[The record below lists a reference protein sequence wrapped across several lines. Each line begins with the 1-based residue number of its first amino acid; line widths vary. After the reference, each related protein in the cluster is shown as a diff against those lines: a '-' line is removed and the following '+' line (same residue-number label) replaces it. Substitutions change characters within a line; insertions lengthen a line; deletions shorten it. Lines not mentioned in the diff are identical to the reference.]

1 MIPLNFTHKD
11 VGVEL
16 LLVCNVHDGVPG
28 VHQVKVAVGE
38 GGLGRV
44 QLAEGHAG
52 LDLKK
57 DEKNDDLKK
66 IS

>member
-1 MIPLNFTHKD
+1 MRKWKLQAAKSAFI
-11 VGVEL
+11 L

-28 VHQVKVAVGE
+28 VHQVKVAVWE